1 MMNRVVHFFRKY
13 ARMTGLLLLTI
24 TSFIFAMFQGGF
36 LSWFLFYT
44 FLPFALY
51 SFTLIGYSLDKFKVE
66 RMISKSQYQAGDHLE
81 ARIIISRKSLMPL
94 FYLMVEDEIPDSLLP
109 LAQQKK
115 KIIVFP
121 LLKREIKLNYRFDHL
136 PRGEHFLETI
146 RLQTGD
152 FFGLYQKTSIYT
164 VPQTIIVYPAIIQ
177 LPFQQLE
184 KAYDQGNG
192 GSIRKLLHDHTLA
205 SGVRD
210 YQPGDQISWINWKA
224 TAKKNEMMTKEFDE
238 QKSHDLFLI
247 LDEQQTPLFE
257 EMVVFTASFSHAV
270 LKKGIQMGYL
280 GSAFQEPFLPIRG
293 GEHQRQDIL
302 YKLARTKAS
311 AVERLEVSLENH
323 QSILPLNAALI
334 IVTGKLS
341 RTTIE
346 FIAGYKLNRAVTVFC
361 MKNGSFLTAEEIAV
375 RESAKK
381 KGIRVDYLDQHQYE
395 SEIIEVAAQ

>member
-1 MMNRVVHFFRKY
+1 MMTRVVHFFRKN
-13 ARMTGLLLLTI
+13 AKITGLLLLTI

-66 RMISKSQYQAGDHLE
+66 RVMSKSQYQAGDHLE
-81 ARIIISRKSLMPL
+81 ARIIISRKSWMPL
-94 FYLMVEDEIPDSLLP
+94 FYLLVEDEVPAAILP
-109 LAQQKK
+109 LSQPKK

-121 LLKREIKLNYRFDHL
+121 LFKREIKLNYRFDYL

-164 VPQTIIVYPAIIQ
+164 VPQTIMVYPAIIQ

-247 LDEQQTPLFE
+247 LDEMQTPLFE
-257 EMVVFTASFSHAV
+257 EMVVFTASFSHEI

-280 GSAFQEPFLPIRG
+280 GTAGQEPYLPIRG

-311 AVERLEVSLENH
+311 AVERLEVSLETH
-323 QSILPLNAALI
+323 QSILPVNAALV
-334 IVTGKLS
+334 IVTGELS
-341 RTTIE
+341 RTTMELITS
-346 FIAGYKLNRAVTVFC
+346 YKLNRAVTVFC
-361 MKNGSFLTAEEIAV
+361 MKIGSFLTAEEIAV
-375 RESAKK
+375 REIAKK
-381 KGIRVDYLDQHQYE
+381 KGVRVNYLDQHQYE
-395 SEIIEVAAQ
+395 SELIEVAAQ